1 MSSSRGGGRL
11 LHGSGKTG
19 SERSRLLADLARL
32 DQRVHEMQ
40 LSAADGHVSSEKADL
55 VLAHCAED
63 KRQLTDRLTLLD
75 ACLAELRGL

>member
-11 LHGSGKTG
+11 LHGSGKTR

>member
-1 MSSSRGGGRL
+1 MDLERL
-11 LHGSGKTG
+11 R
-19 SERSRLLADLARL
+19 SERSRLLARL